1 MVVEGNNRLVFSVTD
16 GKAVPVNVKVI
27 GYYNGNAAVKGD
39 LKPGDQVVIRG
50 NERLMPGQNV
60 KIEEFRN

>member
-1 MVVEGNNRLVFSVTD
+1 M
-16 GKAVPVNVKVI
+16 PVNVKVI

-50 NERLMPGQNV
+50 NERLLPGQSV
-60 KIEEFRN
+60 RIVDCRLKIED